1 MCLGELTRY
10 SAYCLC
16 RMGKLHCVLYIY
28 SGKNTL
34 RIVIILVY

>member
-1 MCLGELTRY
+1 MCRGEVSRY
-10 SAYCLC
+10 SAYCQC
-16 RMGKLHCVLYIY
+16 KRGKLLCVLYTY